1 MEEGNIDTGKSLKR
15 LFWKPMV
22 AWTNIVAV
30 EMQRGGIIKKYLTG
44 KIVRT

>member
-1 MEEGNIDTGKSLKR
+1 
-15 LFWKPMV
+15 MV

-30 EMQRGGIIKKYLTG
+30 EMQRGGIIKKYLTD